1 MGHQPTWTEA
11 AHYIALGSQ
20 TLLQPGMTF
29 HLPICTWVPAEKY
42 GVGFSESILVTETG
56 CEILGPGH
64 RRELAVR

>member
-1 MGHQPTWTEA
+1 
-11 AHYIALGSQ
+11 
-20 TLLQPGMTF
+20 MTF